1 MVLPLKFRLFALQ
14 KAHFY
19 IVNAPLLTRKWPSN
33 VFLTFDFLLRRF
45 CKCLSFNNLI
55 KISENAQFFGLKT
68 NPCPAPL
75 F

>member
-19 IVNAPLLTRKWPSN
+19 IVNAPLLTGKRPSN
-33 VFLTFDFLLRRF
+33 VFNFCLLLQKF
-45 CKCLSFNNLI
+45 CKCLSFNNLT
-55 KISENAQFFGLKT
+55 KMPENAQFFGLKT